1 MLQTLQCKSCEIT
14 CFSCSKMRGE
24 VKVHSNESLNFL
36 LVGNC
41 PIITSRRPTTAASTK
56 KKSEPAFDLT
66 GFPPP
71 ITNMKSIRPKTTM
84 AMTRH
89 RVKKEPLSTA
99 KYSAVHNDEQ
109 FLKTMESNLGVYADN
124 HQRKIAQIHHDWEE
138 RYMTPFND
146 RLKSQLSGK
155 TYNTYKL
162 EQTRN
167 LNSTIDGPSYSTL
180 SYDRPISVPTLRV
193 SVSGL
198 RDRVHNATLHVDKER
213 ELTEIVNSLSNDTS
227 LRPKPMKALRPPEE
241 VVAQLSHTRFYDGD
255 GTCNKNGRKAFK
267 QQFTSTVGRELDHY

>member
-1 MLQTLQCKSCEIT
+1 
-14 CFSCSKMRGE
+14 MRSE

-41 PIITSRRPTTAASTK
+41 PIITSRRSALDSTSK
-56 KKSEPAFDLT
+56 KKLEPAFDLT

-84 AMTRH
+84 ALARH

-99 KYSAVHNDEQ
+99 KYAAIHNEET
-109 FLKTMESNLGVYADN
+109 FLKNMENNLNIYADN

-146 RLKSQLSGK
+146 RLKSRLSGQV
-155 TYNTYKL
+155 YDNYKL

-167 LNSTIDGPSYSTL
+167 MNTPSDTRSFSTL
-180 SYDRPISVPTLRV
+180 SYDKPINVPTLRV

-198 RDRVHNATLHVDKER
+198 RDRVHNSTMHVEKER
-213 ELTEIVNSLSNDTS
+213 QLTEIVNSLSS
-227 LRPKPMKALRPPEE
+227 EGKVAPKPMKAIRPPEE

-255 GTCNKNGRKAFK
+255 GTCNKNGRRTFK
-267 QQFTSTVGRELDHY
+267 QQFSSSLNRDFNYFD